1 MLKKLKHNLF
11 LILLIPALI
20 SCGRDFSN
28 SAKLTRYNTN
38 DKDSFIFTLDE
49 QFEAAHLDSQTDENH
64 PKMTKAEVKLLNQ
77 FLVKQKFCLNNEGTP
92 RYDVTSKQE
101 KIYDITFSHLIEQN
115 YKAQP
120 VTPRTYFGRC
130 LNVAN

>member
-1 MLKKLKHNLF
+1 MLKKQKHNLF

-49 QFEAAHLDSQTDENH
+49 QFETTHLDSLPDDNH
-64 PKMTKAEVKLLNQ
+64 PKMTKAEVRLLNQ
-77 FLVKQKFCLNNEGTP
+77 FLVKQKFCLNQDGIP
-92 RYDVTSKQE
+92 RFEVSSRQE

-115 YKAQP
+115 YKAKP
-120 VTPRTYFGRC
+120 VSPRTYFGRC
-130 LNVAN
+130 LHDSN